1 MKARTAKHRE
11 QHVGDRI
18 GWLRAAVL
26 GANDGLLSTAS
37 LIIGVASA
45 QASAQQILI
54 TGLAGLAAGAM
65 SMAAGEYVSVSS
77 QADAERADLA
87 VEAQELATEPEAEA
101 RELQLIYQR
110 RGLDPALAHE
120 VARQLM
126 EVDALG
132 AHARD
137 ELGMHEANAAR
148 PVQAAFASALSFT
161 LGAVLP
167 ILAALLMPS
176 GMTVAGVTLVSLAVL
191 VLLGSISAR
200 AGGAPV
206 VPASLRVLFWGALAM
221 GVTAFVGHAVGMAV

>member
-1 MKARTAKHRE
+1 
-11 QHVGDRI
+11 
-18 GWLRAAVL
+18 
-26 GANDGLLSTAS
+26 
-37 LIIGVASA
+37 
-45 QASAQQILI
+45 
-54 TGLAGLAAGAM
+54 
-65 SMAAGEYVSVSS
+65 
-77 QADAERADLA
+77 
-87 VEAQELATEPEAEA
+87 
-101 RELQLIYQR
+101 
-110 RGLDPALAHE
+110 
-120 VARQLM
+120 M